1 MIVGITGFI
10 GSGKDTVAKMLVEKG
25 AVQDSFAAPLK
36 DLCASVFG
44 WPRDMLQGDT
54 IESRDFR
61 ETPDMYWTRKLGID
75 QFTPRLALQ
84 LLGTEIMRTHFNQDI
99 WLDSLEYRIR
109 KNEQQDT
116 MVVVSDCRFKN
127 ELDLIKELNG
137 IVVHVIRDELPE
149 WYETAVHANKGSV
162 PAKHTM
168 ETRFAKVHASE
179 WKWVGY
185 DFDFVIKNSG
195 TLEDLQTEVDS
206 MYSDMQNRKSK
217 LKYALNKDNV
227 CLLYTSPSPRDS

>member
-54 IESRDFR
+54 VESRDFR

-206 MYSDMQNRKSK
+206 MYSDMQNRKTK

-227 CLLYTSPSPRDS
+227 VNIVDRDK

>member
-25 AVQDSFAAPLK
+25 AVQDSFAAPSK

-54 IESRDFR
+54 VESRDFR

-227 CLLYTSPSPRDS
+227 VNIVDRDK

>member
-54 IESRDFR
+54 VESRDFR

-116 MVVVSDCRFKN
+116 MVDVSDCRFKN

-227 CLLYTSPSPRDS
+227 VNIVDRDK

>member
-1 MIVGITGFI
+1 MIIGITGFI

-44 WPRDMLQGDT
+44 WPRDLLQGDT
-54 IESRDFR
+54 VESRDFR

-109 KNEQQDT
+109 KNAQEDQL
-116 MVVVSDCRFKN
+116 VVVSDCRFKN
-127 ELDLIKELNG
+127 ELDLIKSLNG

-185 DFDFVIKNSG
+185 DFDYVIKNESS
-195 TLEDLQTEVDS
+195 LEDLQEQVINMHNDIKNKQSLIRQTTV
-206 MYSDMQNRKSK
+206 
-217 LKYALNKDNV
+217 KDNIINI
-227 CLLYTSPSPRDS
+227 SDKD

>member
-54 IESRDFR
+54 VESRDFR

-109 KNEQQDT
+109 KNNPQDQI
-116 MVVVSDCRFKN
+116 VVVSDCRFKN
-127 ELDLIKELNG
+127 ELDLIKQLDG
-137 IVVHVIRDELPE
+137 IVIHVIRNDLPE

-168 ETRFAKVHASE
+168 ETRFASVHASE

-185 DFDFVIKNSG
+185 DFDYEISNSG
-195 TLEDLQTEVDS
+195 TLQELQLQVDNIHNNIFS
-206 MYSDMQNRKSK
+206 SK
-217 LKYALNKDNV
+217 IKAI
-227 CLLYTSPSPRDS
+227 

>member
-227 CLLYTSPSPRDS
+227 VNIVDRDK

>member
-127 ELDLIKELNG
+127 ELDLIKSLNG

-185 DFDFVIKNSG
+185 DFDYVISNKGS
-195 TLEDLQTEVDS
+195 LEDLEQEVNN
-206 MYSDMQNRKSK
+206 MYLDIKAQQSEIKKTSV
-217 LKYALNKDNV
+217 KDNV
-227 CLLYTSPSPRDS
+227 LNIFDND

>member
-10 GSGKDTVAKMLVEKG
+10 GSGKDTVAKMIVEKG
-25 AVQDSFAAPLK
+25 AVQDIFAAPLK

-54 IESRDFR
+54 VESRDFR

-227 CLLYTSPSPRDS
+227 VNIVDRDK

>member
-25 AVQDSFAAPLK
+25 AVQDSFASPLK

-44 WPRDMLQGDT
+44 WDRHMLEGDT
-54 IESRDFR
+54 VASRDFR
-61 ETPDMYWTRKLGID
+61 ETADIYWTRKLGID
-75 QFTPRLALQ
+75 NFTPRLALQ
-84 LLGTEIMRTHFNQDI
+84 LLGTDIMRTHFNQDI

-109 KNEQQDT
+109 KNNPQDQI
-116 MVVVSDCRFKN
+116 VVVSDCRFKN
-127 ELDLIKELNG
+127 ELDLIKQLDG
-137 IVVHVIRDELPE
+137 IVIHVIRNDLPE

-168 ETRFAKVHASE
+168 ETRFASVHASE

-185 DFDFVIKNSG
+185 DFDYEISNSG
-195 TLEDLQTEVDS
+195 TLQELQLQVDNIHNNIFS
-206 MYSDMQNRKSK
+206 SK
-217 LKYALNKDNV
+217 IKAI
-227 CLLYTSPSPRDS
+227 

>member
-25 AVQDSFAAPLK
+25 AVQDSFAAQLK

-54 IESRDFR
+54 VESRDFR

-227 CLLYTSPSPRDS
+227 VNIVDRDK

>member
-1 MIVGITGFI
+1 IRIIMIVGITGFI

-54 IESRDFR
+54 VESRDFR

-227 CLLYTSPSPRDS
+227 VNIVDRDK

>member
-1 MIVGITGFI
+1 M
-10 GSGKDTVAKMLVEKG
+10 GSGKDTVAEMLVEKG
-25 AVQDSFAAPLK
+25 AVKDSFAAPLK

-44 WPRDMLQGDT
+44 WDRHMLEGDT
-54 IESRDFR
+54 VESRDFR
-61 ETPDMYWTRKLGID
+61 ETADLYWTRKLGID
-75 QFTPRLALQ
+75 NFTPRLALQ

-227 CLLYTSPSPRDS
+227 VNIVDRDK

>member
-25 AVQDSFAAPLK
+25 AVQDSFASPLK

-75 QFTPRLALQ
+75 QFTPRLAVQ

-127 ELDLIKELNG
+127 ELDLIKKLNG
-137 IVVHVIRDELPE
+137 IVIHVIRDELPE

-185 DFDFVIKNSG
+185 DFDFVIQNSG
-195 TLEDLQTEVDS
+195 TLEELQAEVDS
-206 MYSDMQNRKSK
+206 VYADMKNRKSK
-217 LKYALNKDNV
+217 LKYALNDDNV
-227 CLLYTSPSPRDS
+227 VNIVDRDK

>member
-54 IESRDFR
+54 VESRDFR

-168 ETRFAKVHASE
+168 ETRFAKVDASE
-179 WKWVGY
+179 WKCVGY

-195 TLEDLQTEVDS
+195 TLEDLPTEVDS

-217 LKYALNKDNV
+217 LKYALNQDNV
-227 CLLYTSPSPRDS
+227 VNIVDRDK

>member
-109 KNEQQDT
+109 KQAQEDQI
-116 MVVVSDCRFKN
+116 VVVSDARFKN
-127 ELDLIKELNG
+127 ELDLIKQLDG
-137 IVVHVIRDELPE
+137 IVIHVIRNDMPE
-149 WYETAVHANKGSV
+149 WYETAAHANKGSV

-168 ETRFAKVHASE
+168 ETRYASVHASE
-179 WKWVGY
+179 WKWAGY
-185 DFDFVIKNSG
+185 DFDYEISNTG
-195 TLEDLQTEVDS
+195 TLAELQSQVDTIHNNIFS
-206 MYSDMQNRKSK
+206 TKIK
-217 LKYALNKDNV
+217 AI
-227 CLLYTSPSPRDS
+227 

>member
-54 IESRDFR
+54 VESRDFR

-185 DFDFVIKNSG
+185 DFAFVIKNSG

-227 CLLYTSPSPRDS
+227 VNIVDRDK